1 MPTPHGVESAIGRQM
16 RSPRRVKISC
26 PDSATNLKAS
36 NSTLPSCAA
45 PDTKSRYRTE
55 GSPGTTL
62 REDQIPCLSLDH
74 YRSDPARV
82 DWRSL
87 EYSDLSPLAR
97 KEGKCPQCVA
107 SPAALDLLERKT
119 VLTRV
124 NALYRWLRRM
134 EYSHHVFCPV
144 RVKRAHY
151 HAVLRSVNRTLI

>member
-1 MPTPHGVESAIGRQM
+1 MG
-16 RSPRRVKISC
+16 SPKRVMMSC

-36 NSTLPSCAA
+36 DSTLPSCAA
-45 PDTKSRYRTE
+45 PDTKSRYRTK

-62 REDQIPCLSLDH
+62 GEDQIPCLSLDH

-107 SPAALDLLERKT
+107 SLAALDLLLERKRGA
-119 VLTRV
+119 TRQSMPYIGGFGIC
-124 NALYRWLRRM
+124 NIHITC
-134 EYSHHVFCPV
+134 SV
-144 RVKRAHY
+144 RVREKRAHR
-151 HAVLRSVNRTLI
+151 HAGTSQCEYNPDMMLRAQNL